1 MAFRMRRPLEFA
13 SGSER
18 QTPLDAPGY
27 DPCLCAKILE
37 FQLVGLSCP
46 FISALESSQDRSI
59 PGRSLSPPPRF
70 FVPCSPTIPY
80 SPCRVRGS
88 SYPAALQSKHDSEI
102 PNPDPRNDGERRPVS
117 IQNMF
122 CMLQRQFETEL
133 AEACAPSNYNIG
145 LLPWSPLAAGVLS
158 DKYFDAKGKKLDADK
173 LPEGCRARIAPG
185 WMARYSFPR
194 VVGAAEQYAVR
205 PSMVLWFTVYN
216 LQFIVYG
223 LWFMFRVMGLW
234 FMV

>member
-1 MAFRMRRPLEFA
+1 
-13 SGSER
+13 
-18 QTPLDAPGY
+18 
-27 DPCLCAKILE
+27 
-37 FQLVGLSCP
+37 
-46 FISALESSQDRSI
+46 
-59 PGRSLSPPPRF
+59 
-70 FVPCSPTIPY
+70 
-80 SPCRVRGS
+80 
-88 SYPAALQSKHDSEI
+88 
-102 PNPDPRNDGERRPVS
+102 
-117 IQNMF
+117 
-122 CMLQRQFETEL
+122 MLQRQFETEL

-216 LQFIVYG
+216 LQFIVYC

-234 FMV
+234 FMVYGLGPRVLLT